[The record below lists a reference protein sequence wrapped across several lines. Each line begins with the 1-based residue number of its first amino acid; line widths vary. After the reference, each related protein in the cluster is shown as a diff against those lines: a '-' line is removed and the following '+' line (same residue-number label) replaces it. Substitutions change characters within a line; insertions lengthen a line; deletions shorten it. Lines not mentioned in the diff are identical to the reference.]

1 MKIFIFTSISLFQ
14 LLLLFIIQINT
25 QGGSGKGT
33 YVSGRNNIPTQVDG

>member
-1 MKIFIFTSISLFQ
+1 MKKFTFRYISVFQ
-14 LLLLFIIQINT
+14 LALLFIIQINT